1 MMVTFFVIA
10 IGTLIFC
17 LIVLMYIMASDE
29 IKKTREQYEAAK
41 RANDHWRQ
49 LTGKRYD

>member
-1 MMVTFFVIA
+1 MVTFFVIA

-17 LIVLMYIMASDE
+17 LVVLVYIMTTDE
-29 IKKTREQYEAAK
+29 IKKTREQYEAVK

-49 LTGKRYD
+49 LTGKRND